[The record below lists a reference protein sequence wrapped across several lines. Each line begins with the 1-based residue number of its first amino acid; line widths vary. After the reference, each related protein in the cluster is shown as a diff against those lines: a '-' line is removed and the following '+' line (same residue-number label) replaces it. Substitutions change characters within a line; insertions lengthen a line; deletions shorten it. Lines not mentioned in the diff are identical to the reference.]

1 MNILFLCEGNAE
13 SWDAWSGICKSI
25 VDQLRADGH
34 TVETGNVDLSGA
46 DRWAAAAATVAP
58 SRRRWGTRF
67 HLGSVPFKLRSR
79 RASRYLAAQR
89 SKVDAILQVGAT
101 FKVNGANGIPYLL
114 CCDSNIRMA
123 QYGSATGTAMPRR

>member
-34 TVETGNVDLSGA
+34 SVATGNVDLSGA

-89 SKVDAILQVGAT
+89 SKVDVILQVGAT
-101 FKVNGANGIPYLL
+101 FKVNGAHGIPISVLRL
-114 CCDSNIRMA
+114 EHPHGAARI
-123 QYGSATGTAMPRR
+123 ATGIASSRR